1 MGMAKQNMIKLLYE
15 MMRNSKRSD
24 REIAKII
31 GVSQPTITR
40 MRQRLEKTGYIRD
53 YTVIPNLEKL
63 GYDIAAFTFLSTGNS
78 NAKSEDMN
86 KWIESNSE
94 IVFSASGDGI
104 NGKNSVMVSIHK
116 DFTDYSKFMSELRSK
131 WSENIRNID
140 GFLVP
145 LKGDIPK
152 HFSFKHLQHTL

>member
-1 MGMAKQNMIKLLYE
+1 MMKKRMLKLLFE
-15 MMRNSKRSD
+15 LMKNAKRSD

-63 GYDIAAFTFLSTGNS
+63 GYEIAAFTFMTIANS
-78 NAKSEDMN
+78 NAKSENTN
-86 KWIESNSE
+86 KWIESNPK
-94 IVFSASGDGI
+94 IVFSASGDGV
-104 NGKNSVMVSIHK
+104 NGKNSIMVSIHK

-145 LKGDIPK
+145 LRGDIPK
-152 HFSFKHLQHTL
+152 HFSFKYLQPML

>member
-15 MMRNSKRSD
+15 MMKNSKRSD

-63 GYDIAAFTFLSTGNS
+63 GYEIASFTFVTTGNS
-78 NAKSEDMN
+78 NAESENMN
-86 KWIESNSE
+86 KWIESNSK

-104 NGKNSVMVSIHK
+104 NGKNSIMVSIHK
-116 DFTDYSKFMSELRSK
+116 DFTDYAKFMSELRSK

-145 LKGDIPK
+145 LKGDIQK
-152 HFSFKHLQHTL
+152 HFSFKYLQPML

>member
-15 MMRNSKRSD
+15 MMKNSKRSD

-63 GYDIAAFTFLSTGNS
+63 GYEIAAFTFVTTGNS
-78 NAKSEDMN
+78 NAESENMN
-86 KWIESNSE
+86 KWIESNSK

-104 NGKNSVMVSIHK
+104 NGKNSIMVSIHK
-116 DFTDYSKFMSELRSK
+116 DFTDYAKFMSELRSK

-145 LKGDIPK
+145 LKGDIQK
-152 HFSFKHLQHTL
+152 HFSFKYLQPML

>member
-1 MGMAKQNMIKLLYE
+1 MAKQNMIKLLYE
-15 MMRNSKRSD
+15 MMKNSKRSD

-40 MRQRLEKTGYIRD
+40 MRQRLEKRGYIRD
-53 YTVIPNLEKL
+53 YTVIPDFEKL
-63 GYDIAAFTFLSTGNS
+63 GYEIAAFTFMAIANS
-78 NAKSEDMN
+78 DAKSENMN
-86 KWIESNSE
+86 KWIGSNPK

-104 NGKNSVMVSIHK
+104 NGKNSIMVSLHK
-116 DFTDYSKFMSELRSK
+116 DFTDYSKLMSELRSK
-131 WSENIRNID
+131 WSENIRNIN

-152 HFSFKHLQHTL
+152 HFSLKYLQPML

>member
-1 MGMAKQNMIKLLYE
+1 MIKLLYE
-15 MMRNSKRSD
+15 MMKNSKRSD

-40 MRQRLEKTGYIRD
+40 MRQRLEKRGYIRD
-53 YTVIPNLEKL
+53 YTIIPDLEKL
-63 GYDIAAFTFLSTGNS
+63 GYEIAAFTFMAIANS
-78 NAKSEDMN
+78 NAKSENMN
-86 KWIESNSE
+86 KWIESNPK
-94 IVFSASGDGI
+94 IVFSASGDGV
-104 NGKNSVMVSIHK
+104 NGKNSIMVSIHK

-145 LKGDIPK
+145 LRGDIPK
-152 HFSFKHLQHTL
+152 HFSFKYLQPML

>member
-1 MGMAKQNMIKLLYE
+1 MPKQNMIQLLYE
-15 MMRNSKRSD
+15 MMKNSKRSD

-63 GYDIAAFTFLSTGNS
+63 GYEIAAFTFMTLVNS
-78 NAKSEDMN
+78 NVKSESTN
-86 KWIESNSE
+86 EWIESNPK
-94 IVFSASGDGI
+94 IVFSASGNGI
-104 NGKNSVMVSIHK
+104 NGKNSITVSIHEN
-116 DFTDYSKFMSELRSK
+116 FTDYSNFMSELRSNL
-131 WSENIRNID
+131 SEKISKID

-145 LKGDIPK
+145 LRGELSK
-152 HFSFKHLQHTL
+152 HFSFKYLQPML

>member
-1 MGMAKQNMIKLLYE
+1 MAKQNMIKLLYE
-15 MMRNSKRSD
+15 MMKNSKRSD

-63 GYDIAAFTFLSTGNS
+63 GYEIAAFTFMKIASS
-78 NAKSEDMN
+78 NAKSENTN
-86 KWIESNSE
+86 KWIESNSK
-94 IVFSASGDGI
+94 IVFSASGDGV
-104 NGKNSVMVSIHK
+104 NGKNSIMVSIHK

-145 LKGDIPK
+145 LRGDIPK
-152 HFSFKHLQHTL
+152 HFSFKYLQPML

>member
-1 MGMAKQNMIKLLYE
+1 MAKQNMIKLLYE
-15 MMRNSKRSD
+15 MMKNSKRSD

-63 GYDIAAFTFLSTGNS
+63 EYEIAAFTFITIANS
-78 NAKSEDMN
+78 NVKSENMK
-86 KWIESNSE
+86 KWIESNSK
-94 IVFSASGDGI
+94 IVLSASGDGL
-104 NGKNSVMVSIHK
+104 NGKNSIMVSIHK
-116 DFTDYSKFMSELRSK
+116 DFTDYSKFMSEFRSK
-131 WSENIRNID
+131 WSENIRDID